1 MEDLEVIGIIFGG
14 LYGLIDGGTPIPG
27 GDALGLAFVQCNT
40 IDQGEL
46 EKIPKVRQLREIG
59 TSRPVIVVK
68 ANPKNW
74 CEYSLYL
81 VKGVPE
87 EDRERLKMLAPMLM
101 NEQIEDWLK
110 FKYGD
115 NSDAVKEWK
124 AALARRNNRNN

>member
-1 MEDLEVIGIIFGG
+1 MEQEVIGIIFGG
-14 LYGLIDGGTPIPG
+14 LYGLTDGGTPIPG

-40 IDQGEL
+40 INQAEL
-46 EKIPKVRQLREIG
+46 VKIPKVRDLVKLG
-59 TSRPVIVVK
+59 HRPITMVK

-74 CEYSLYL
+74 CEYSLYM
-81 VKGVPE
+81 VEGIPAGMH
-87 EDRERLKMLAPMLM
+87 ERVKMLAPMLM

-124 AALARRNNRNN
+124 AALARQNRK